1 MDACIRVV
9 VPLTVDSP
17 ATFDIPTNT
26 CMTTQ
31 DSIINFFLNAANQL
45 AGISLNTEEIVGL
58 SFSYETPGACCIEV
72 CTGGAVIDY
81 QDPNFPTPELA
92 IARYDLLRDCIQTT
106 PDATAQPF
114 FRLIPEENVE
124 CEGTWTVTAD
134 FKNILEPPG
143 VCSSTRDYTFDEESP
158 YVVNLDWC

>member
-81 QDPNFPTPELA
+81 
-92 IARYDLLRDCIQTT
+92 
-106 PDATAQPF
+106 
-114 FRLIPEENVE
+114 
-124 CEGTWTVTAD
+124 
-134 FKNILEPPG
+134 
-143 VCSSTRDYTFDEESP
+143 
-158 YVVNLDWC
+158 